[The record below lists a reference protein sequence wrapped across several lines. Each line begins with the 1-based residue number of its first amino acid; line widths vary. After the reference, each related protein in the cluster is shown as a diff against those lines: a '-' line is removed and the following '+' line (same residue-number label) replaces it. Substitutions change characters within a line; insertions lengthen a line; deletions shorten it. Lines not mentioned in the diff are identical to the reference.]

1 MTDTPTPPDGWYPD
15 PAGGGGLRRWDG
27 ASWTDEVR
35 AVDGSPRA
43 SSPAEAE
50 SSSAAVVAESESPV
64 AGSDAAGAAESG
76 REAASTVPDE
86 PGVVTASEPGTTPE
100 PVAGGEPAA
109 ASEPASAE
117 PVAGHEPARA
127 VASEPVSAG
136 PVAGSEPVSA
146 GPVAGSESFVAPAE
160 PASTAPEPAPAEPAS
175 TAPEPAPAEPAST
188 APEPAPAAP
197 AASVPEPAPAA
208 PAASVPPVIPPVAP
222 VSAAAPS
229 AYPSAPAYPGAAASS
244 TPPAY
249 PGAPVYPGAPA
260 YPGANA
266 SAGPAP
272 RTDIA
277 TNTVWVWLLA
287 VLPLVGVLALFLF
300 DWSTFIQESIY
311 AQVYGGG
318 STATETIV
326 SAVTTLVSVVSY
338 AVTVLFAF
346 LDWRQLRARGVER
359 PFHWAWSFFV
369 VIISSGL
376 VYVIGRAII
385 LRKRTRGGLA
395 PMWVAI
401 AVNVVS
407 LIAIIGWGIYLLWQI
422 IPLIEELQYYGY

>member
-43 SSPAEAE
+43 ASSPAEGE
-50 SSSAAVVAESESPV
+50 SSSAAAVAEPESPV
-64 AGSDAAGAAESG
+64 AGSDSAGAAESG

-86 PGVVTASEPGTTPE
+86 PGVVTASEPGATPE

-127 VASEPVSAG
+127 VASEPA
-136 PVAGSEPVSA
+136 PAEPAAAPEPVSA

-175 TAPEPAPAEPAST
+175 APAEPAS
-188 APEPAPAAP
+188 AA
-197 AASVPEPAPAA
+197 PEPAPAA
-208 PAASVPPVIPPVAP
+208 PAASVPPVVPPVAP
-222 VSAAAPS
+222 VSAPAPS

-244 TPPAY
+244 TPPAH
-249 PGAPVYPGAPA
+249 PGAPA
-260 YPGANA
+260 YPGAQAYPGALAYPGANA
-266 SAGPAP
+266 SAAPAP

-326 SAVTTLVSVVSY
+326 SAVTTLVSVVYY

-422 IPLIEELQYYGY
+422 IPLIEQLQYYGY